1 MLKFVLTLQINSNRS
16 AVSCEA
22 IDTVAFLFEHLRAD
36 MDRFVD
42 RTGTPLLAR
51 FTSLDGLKERA
62 TIALEKMICYCDSNK
77 VLYFLV
83 TKGLR

>member
-1 MLKFVLTLQINSNRS
+1 
-16 AVSCEA
+16 
-22 IDTVAFLFEHLRAD
+22 
-36 MDRFVD
+36 MDRFVE

-62 TIALEKMICYCDSNK
+62 TIALEKMIYHCDSNK
-77 VLYFLV
+77 VLHFLV